1 MLCTWKSLNIS
12 FDCPATAWHAAHRLY
27 KSLHDIGIPPGLV
40 SAGGTRAA
48 LIFALTA
55 ERLSIWYEHGQWPTE
70 AQGATLVADWLGRSK
85 RSLPLAERR
94 HLSDLSD
101 QLARRIAGALS
112 REAGLYAV
120 HEMMEALDP
129 NYESD
134 LARSM
139 MAECESLLDG
149 PGTPD

>member
-1 MLCTWKSLNIS
+1 MSS
-12 FDCPATAWHAAHRLY
+12 PPPPPADGR
-27 KSLHDIGIPPGLV
+27 
-40 SAGGTRAA
+40 GTRAA

-55 ERLSIWYEHGQWPTE
+55 ERLSIWYEHNQWPTE

-85 RSLPLAERR
+85 RSLPLTDRR

-129 NYESD
+129 NYDSD
-134 LARSM
+134 LARSL

-149 PGTPD
+149 PGTPG